1 MSNVEVGI
9 SVEAGMVQVPSCQ
22 EEAQRRSGGLRTAH
36 KGEGM
41 SKHSK
46 AGRQISGR
54 MKRESKLRFKN
65 FKKRAKAENKSM
77 LEVMQEEKQ

>member
-1 MSNVEVGI
+1 
-9 SVEAGMVQVPSCQ
+9 
-22 EEAQRRSGGLRTAH
+22 
-36 KGEGM
+36 M